1 MPFRATFRSSE
12 LKSEAAALA
21 LRKQKS
27 EEFNHAMTQQLN
39 YGKFLLA
46 SQQQANEQA
55 MAEVKIKSDLK
66 KQSEVS
72 WALKEISNLD
82 PTAPDYLGR
91 YAGIM
96 ANAPMAADN
105 KFLNEHFKEQ
115 AEVNRA
121 AMAAKVAKEH
131 IDYAT
136 DAAIYRHGVTKGM
149 DIEAHRQQKEIDEA
163 SKAREGFVAAG
174 IKSID
179 MSQFIKTDE
188 EGNLTGIHDF
198 AGIARG
204 VANAMRNV
212 PSRATIDKF
221 AKVSGEIA
229 EHQSKTAALQA
240 RAPEAGALAADK
252 SKYATAYELADSKLK
267 GALEEASSL
276 AAQNPALLSGSV
288 GISSGLIK
296 AYMAKN
302 QPQQQPA
309 QQPQSQLG
317 QQAQQPQPQAPAQQ
331 PQPSQAAPASR
342 AAVQPAPQKSQ
353 AEQFM
358 EGIQ

>member
-27 EEFNHAMTQQLN
+27 EEYNHAMTQQLN

-115 AEVNRA
+115 ADVNRA

-131 IDYAT
+131 IDYST

-149 DIEAHRQQKEIDEA
+149 DIEAHGQQKAID
-163 SKAREGFVAAG
+163 VAAKTRDVLIAAAVKNG
-174 IKSID
+174 VDLK
-179 MSQFIKTDE
+179 QFMNE
-188 EGNLTGIHDF
+188 NGGFDF
-198 AGIARG
+198 AGISTAVSTSVGSVPTNAAIGQAIRIRG
-204 VANAMRNV
+204 QLAKSQAKFDAFKKNMPSEDATPASRESHTRAM
-212 PSRATIDKF
+212 AE
-221 AKVSGEIA
+221 AQGEIA
-229 EHQSKTAALQA
+229 GAKAEQEAMQSQFGQHMSSIFGAGINQGQRNTGAA
-240 RAPEAGALAADK
+240 P
-252 SKYATAYELADSKLK
+252 
-267 GALEEASSL
+267 
-276 AAQNPALLSGSV
+276 
-288 GISSGLIK
+288 GI
-296 AYMAKN
+296 
-302 QPQQQPA
+302 QQPA
-309 QQPQSQLG
+309 QPQAQLG
-317 QQAQQPQPQAPAQQ
+317 QPAQQ
-331 PQPSQAAPASR
+331 PQPSSATAQR
-342 AAVQPAPQKSQ
+342 PQLGDIFK
-353 AEQFM
+353 
-358 EGIQ
+358 